1 MNFPS
6 ASLDEELSAA
16 PNIDYIFLK
25 EASATLTVRVENPSQ
40 CPKLFIALVAMV
52 EEPVGGG
59 GGVPEPV
66 YEDDPLPMDEGN
78 YETQYTKLLDKIS
91 LLCASHCAD
100 CQRNIFTLIND
111 EVYVG
116 GNDDPDDFAV
126 ALRSL
131 HNNLLNSPIHDVE
144 QVIQK
149 TFPQDEF
156 TYDKIKEAVLALE
169 EGHFFAMRVG
179 ASGVFAHSIT
189 LGEGSVAQRIT
200 QLRAYYNKKNIY

>member
-1 MNFPS
+1 MIE
-6 ASLDEELSAA
+6 LLSAA
-16 PNIDYIFLK
+16 PNIDYIFLE
-25 EASATLTVRVENPSQ
+25 EASATLTVRVKNTSQ
-40 CPKLFIALVAMV
+40 CPKLFNALVAMG
-52 EEPVGGG
+52 EA
-59 GGVPEPV
+59 VPLSKDNGTNTASNNEGPV

-78 YETQYTKLLDKIS
+78 YETQYTELLNKIS
-91 LLCASHCAD
+91 LLCGSHCAD

-156 TYDKIKEAVLALE
+156 TYDKIKEAVLALTV
-169 EGHFFAMRVG
+169 GHFFAMRVG

-189 LGEGSVAQRIT
+189 FGEGSVAQRIT

>member
-6 ASLDEELSAA
+6 ASVDKQLSAA

-25 EASATLTVRVENPSQ
+25 EISGTLTIRVKNPSQ
-40 CPKLFIALVAMV
+40 CPKLFNALVAMG

-59 GGVPEPV
+59 TGVPEPV
-66 YEDDPLPMDEGN
+66 YEDDDPLPEED
-78 YETQYTKLLDKIS
+78 YQTRYTKLLDKIS

-100 CQRNIFTLIND
+100 CQRNIFKLIND
-111 EVYVG
+111 EVYIG
-116 GNDDPDDFAV
+116 GDDDPDDFAV

-149 TFPQDEF
+149 TFPQDAG
-156 TYDKIKEAVLALE
+156 YDKIKEAVLALE
-169 EGHFFAMRVG
+169 EGHFFAMCVG
-179 ASGVFAHSIT
+179 STGVFAHSIT
-189 LGEGSVAQRIT
+189 IGEGNVAERIT